1 MHNDRNKS
9 AAPFNRLLSTMIM
22 GLMTINTVALADSSR
37 PKLVVGIVIDQ
48 LRTDYLEYLREYFG
62 DKGFNRMLNGGLY
75 LRDVDFKE
83 AVNDP
88 TAATAL
94 IYTGNYPAANGI
106 PAATLFDRQT
116 TQKVPALND
125 PATIGNFTNATL
137 SPTALRLSTIADEV
151 AIDGNGLGLVYALAA
166 DPQQAVIMAGHAG
179 NAALWIDHNTGNW
192 CSTTYYRDFPQFISQ
207 RNHKMPLARRT
218 DTISWRPALPLD
230 KYPGIPAQKR
240 NYPFTYTYPSSDRNV
255 FSRLAVSPPGNAEVT
270 DVAIE
275 CLNSLQLGRRSD
287 AIDMLNVAYTLAPFP
302 EVSDGDYRL
311 ELEDAYIRLD
321 RQIERL
327 FDAVE
332 KTTGLD
338 NALIFVS
345 STGYYND
352 ATPDNPKYRIPSG
365 DISLKRVE
373 SLLNSFLSAKYGN
386 GDYVDDII
394 GNTLYLNE
402 KFIEGKSIDVK
413 EIRHE
418 AAEFLMKM
426 SGIASARS
434 LHDILTDNSSATE
447 TVRLAID
454 PKNAGDILLTFSS
467 GWNVVDDRTYPTN
480 VTPVR
485 TSAVLTPVIIMAPQ
499 LTSTTLSAT
508 VDAAAIAPT
517 VTSLLHIRSPNG
529 AKEKPLK
536 Y

>member
-1 MHNDRNKS
+1 MLNDRNKS
-9 AAPFNRLLSTMIM
+9 ATHLNRLLSTMIM
-22 GLMTINTVALADSSR
+22 SLMTINSVALADSTR
-37 PKLVVGIVIDQ
+37 PRLIVGIVIDQ

-62 DKGFNRMLNGGLY
+62 EKGFNRMLNNGLY

-83 AVNDP
+83 AVSDP
-88 TAATAL
+88 VAASAL

-116 TQKVPALND
+116 AQKTPALND

-151 AIDGNGLGLVYALAA
+151 AIDGNGLGLVYAIAA
-166 DPQQAVIMAGHAG
+166 DPQQAIIMAGHAG
-179 NAALWIDHNTGNW
+179 NAALWIDNNTGNW

-207 RNHKMPLARRT
+207 RNHKMPLAKRT
-218 DTISWRPALPLD
+218 DTISWRPALSLD

-255 FSRLAVSPPGNAEVT
+255 FARLAASPPGNAEVT

-275 CLNSLQLGRRSD
+275 CLNSLQLGRRSE

-311 ELEDAYIRLD
+311 ELEDAYLRLD
-321 RQIERL
+321 SQIGRL

-332 KTTGLD
+332 KSAGL
-338 NALIFVS
+338 NNTLIFVS

-386 GDYVDDII
+386 GDYVDDIL
-394 GNTLYLNE
+394 GRTLYLNE
-402 KFIEGKSIDVK
+402 KFIDAKALDIR
-413 EIRHE
+413 EIRRE
-418 AAEFLMKM
+418 AADFLMKM
-426 SGIASARS
+426 SGIATARS
-434 LHDILTDNSSATE
+434 LQDILADNSAATE
-447 TVRLAID
+447 AARLAID
-454 PKNAGDILLTFSS
+454 PKNAGDILLTFAS
-467 GWNVVDDRTYPTN
+467 GWNVVDDRTYPAN

-485 TSAVLTPVIIMAPQ
+485 TSAVLTPVIIMAPN
-499 LTSTTLSAT
+499 LTATTLSNT
-508 VDAAAIAPT
+508 IDAAAIAPT

-529 AKEKPLK
+529 AKQKPLR
-536 Y
+536 